1 MDATLIAA
9 LITVAGAA
17 AATMG
22 HGEDRGQLGFIA
34 DNWSDIARALRERGT
49 PEQQIQRFRGEL
61 FAAL

>member
-17 AATMG
+17 AATICR
-22 HGEDRGQLGFIA
+22 GEGRGQLGFIA

-49 PEQQIQRFRGEL
+49 PEQQIQRFRREL